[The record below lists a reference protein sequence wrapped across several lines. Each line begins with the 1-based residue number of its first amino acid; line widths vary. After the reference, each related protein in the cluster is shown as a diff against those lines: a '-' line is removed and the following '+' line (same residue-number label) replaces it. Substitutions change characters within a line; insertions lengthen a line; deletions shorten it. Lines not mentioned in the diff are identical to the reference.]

1 MRRQF
6 PLEQQGWISDVFEKL
21 GESGKAT
28 LLAAG
33 ATHQIEE
40 GERLPDVSNSIVRV
54 ETGFVKIALHADDRR
69 LTVGLFG
76 PGDTICAP
84 LFHGWKNSLYFLEA
98 QEDSDV
104 VIIPQTAV
112 LSAAAENPDFAA
124 EIMRALSQDSW
135 RLMSNIHML
144 TFFNLPQRVAQVILN
159 LGATFGMPHEKG
171 WLRLGLRFTQEELAE
186 LAGARRETLSTVLQ
200 QFREDEILDLRYA
213 RIDIKDVEGLRKAAG
228 SEPLPFLKR
237 NRLRR

>member
-21 GESGKAT
+21 GESGKAS

-33 ATHQIEE
+33 VTHEIEE
-40 GERLPDVSNSIVRV
+40 GERLPAVGNSIVRV
-54 ETGFVKIALHADDRR
+54 ESGFVKVAVYADDRR
-69 LTVGLFG
+69 LTVGLYG
-76 PGDTICAP
+76 PGDTICSP
-84 LFHGWKNSLYFLEA
+84 LFHGWKNNLYFLEA
-98 QEDSDV
+98 QEDSEI

-112 LSAAAENPDFAA
+112 LTAAAENPDFGADV
-124 EIMRALSQDSW
+124 MRALSQDSW
-135 RLMSNIHML
+135 RLMSTIHML

-213 RIDIKDVEGLRKAAG
+213 RIDIKDVDGLRKAAG
-228 SEPLPFLKR
+228 SEPLPFLTR

>member
-6 PLEQQGWISDVFEKL
+6 PLEQQGWISDVFERL
-21 GESGKAT
+21 GESGKSS
-28 LLAAG
+28 LIAAG
-33 ATHQIEE
+33 TAHQLEE
-40 GERLPDVSNSIVRV
+40 GQKLPDVSNSLVRV
-54 ETGFVKIALHADDRR
+54 ETGFVKIALLSEDRR
-69 LTVGLFG
+69 LTVGLYG
-76 PGDTICAP
+76 PGDTICSP
-84 LFHGWKNSLYFLEA
+84 LFHGWKNTLYFLEA

-104 VIIPQTAV
+104 VIVPQAAV
-112 LSAAAENPDFAA
+112 LTAAAENSDFAA
-124 EIMRALSQDSW
+124 DLMRAQSYESW
-135 RLMSNIHML
+135 RLMSTIHML

-159 LGATFGMPHEKG
+159 LGAIFGMPHEKG